1 MDCKLMLVKRDI
13 AGDTILVPV
22 GDASLKLKGLITL
35 NETGS
40 FLWDVLPD
48 AAGPEEL
55 VDRLEE
61 EFDAD
66 RPTLE
71 ADVAAFLAE
80 LTKWG
85 IL

>member
-1 MDCKLMLVKRDI
+1 MDCKLTLVKRDI

-35 NETGS
+35 NETAS

-66 RPTLE
+66 RATLE
-71 ADVAAFLAE
+71 ADVADFLAE

>member
-1 MDCKLMLVKRDI
+1 MDCKLTLVKRDI

-22 GDASLKLKGLITL
+22 GEASRKLKGLITL
-35 NETGS
+35 NGTAS

-61 EFDAD
+61 AFDAD
-66 RPTLE
+66 RATLE
-71 ADVAAFLAE
+71 ADVAAFLAD

-85 IL
+85 VL

>member
-1 MDCKLMLVKRDI
+1 MDCKLTLVKRDI

-48 AAGPEEL
+48 AAGPKEL